1 MKKILALMII
11 GAFSMVSFAATASTD
26 DTTTTKKKKK
36 AKKTGD
42 APAPEKAPK
51 KP

>member
-36 AKKTGD
+36 KKSGD